1 MSKNINIG
9 IYGAGGCGRSLFH
22 SIKRSF
28 ADKNKDE
35 IINFFFVD
43 KDKTLT
49 YINNVKDI
57 IRHLQII
64 LS

>member
-35 IINFFFVD
+35 IKNFF
-43 KDKTLT
+43 L
-49 YINNVKDI
+49 
-57 IRHLQII
+57 
-64 LS
+64 